1 MRFRGWFITDKTE
14 QDEKKSEPT
23 IMTMDYQ
30 EFQLVA
36 DAFIERSSQGFD
48 EMPASVF
55 FVLLFEHLA
64 NDSME
69 TGELDSDI

>member
-1 MRFRGWFITDKTE
+1 MNGNTD
-14 QDEKKSEPT
+14 QGEKVSEPT
-23 IMTMDYQ
+23 ITTMDFE
-30 EFQLVA
+30 EFQLVV

-55 FVLLFEHLA
+55 FALLFEHLA
-64 NDSME
+64 NDRTE

>member
-1 MRFRGWFITDKTE
+1 MKVSAG
-14 QDEKKSEPT
+14 QDEKMSERPIT
-23 IMTMDYQ
+23 TMDFE
-30 EFQLVA
+30 EFQLLV

-55 FVLLFEHLA
+55 FELLFEHLA
-64 NDSME
+64 KDMTE